1 MIKFKLVDI
10 GYTSWRLVCVTAETS
25 RHSRETD
32 LSAIQRKEGLD
43 LSSLETGV
51 MGGAPCPIEL
61 CRAMTEELN
70 IKEMAVS

>member
-1 MIKFKLVDI
+1 M
-10 GYTSWRLVCVTAETS
+10 SVTAGQVCPKHCRVS
-25 RHSRETD
+25 Y
-32 LSAIQRKEGLD
+32 LSAAIQRKEGLD

-70 IKEMAVS
+70 IREMAVS